1 MAARASVSTR
11 AAGRPA
17 NVLVRYIPDDQLVSF
32 HNMHAPIC
40 TRARRVASWTTGGR
54 IRALH
59 DVVVVGPRL
68 AGDAR
73 IRVRRVA
80 FIESATYAATHV
92 VCTRQSLADARKAGS
107 VR

>member
-1 MAARASVSTR
+1 
-11 AAGRPA
+11 
-17 NVLVRYIPDDQLVSF
+17 
-32 HNMHAPIC
+32 
-40 TRARRVASWTTGGR
+40 VASWTTGRGR

>member
-1 MAARASVSTR
+1 MHRYAHERAEWL
-11 AAGRPA
+11 AG
-17 NVLVRYIPDDQLVSF
+17 VLER
-32 HNMHAPIC
+32 
-40 TRARRVASWTTGGR
+40 GR

-73 IRVRRVA
+73 IRVRRRVA